1 MDLVLILLVIW
12 LAGLTVAIFL
22 LDSCQKNQADLLYK
36 LRNDINK
43 TSNGHIFCKSV
54 DKDFNTNCKGITL
67 KDMDMGEKP

>member
-43 TSNGHIFCKSV
+43 TSDRHIFCKSE
-54 DKDFNTNCKGITL
+54 DNDFDCKGITL
-67 KDMDMGEKP
+67 KDMEIGEKK